1 MFRIKLTRLFLL
13 VLLSGM
19 LLSHIEIASA
29 QSTRGG
35 QAQLVDGRAI
45 IVRQGKEMEIDSYPL
60 DFKDQD
66 LIQTFDKGKVHL
78 TLKGSDEIF
87 LAPKTKILFEEKLE
101 KKGSKTILNRTV
113 KLNGRLLAIIQRSDE
128 TPIQIRTSNAIVG
141 VKGTEFVVEF
151 LSKATNVGTL
161 KGTVNLSSLTTGD
174 SIDLKAGTM
183 SSVHA
188 SGEVLPIT
196 EFSGELMQD
205 FEFAGESMSEKDSA
219 GKSASLL
226 SVQSQSKKECY
237 LFVSGDIGEEK
248 SVIDQIVRPLIGS
261 FVSTLKEDPI
271 DGLSQSE
278 LNASCYYEVSINKVG
293 ETLNLSI
300 SGQRTHTPFNGLSK
314 SSRTFPENVRHST
327 LRLLHNELNKSI
339 KDEICSKYSEI
350 LVDECPQNQNL
361 MIVFNK
367 YSDSNLEN
375 LMKEPRSNL
384 VSGVVSLVETMESVD
399 FVGISE
405 IDFDNNFQKNLK
417 RMMDKKGSNSSLVF
431 TTEWDF
437 QKQESSMWKGFVSMI
452 VSIESYSFK
461 DGGLIKVGSYSID
474 PQRIPI
480 RKWGDS
486 SSFKK
491 KHLQRITKKVSQ
503 KWSDSEMKNFIQ
515 SNN

>member
-1 MFRIKLTRLFLL
+1 
-13 VLLSGM
+13 
-19 LLSHIEIASA
+19 
-29 QSTRGG
+29 
-35 QAQLVDGRAI
+35 
-45 IVRQGKEMEIDSYPL
+45 
-60 DFKDQD
+60 
-66 LIQTFDKGKVHL
+66 
-78 TLKGSDEIF
+78 
-87 LAPKTKILFEEKLE
+87 
-101 KKGSKTILNRTV
+101 
-113 KLNGRLLAIIQRSDE
+113 
-128 TPIQIRTSNAIVG
+128 
-141 VKGTEFVVEF
+141 
-151 LSKATNVGTL
+151 
-161 KGTVNLSSLTTGD
+161 
-174 SIDLKAGTM
+174 
-183 SSVHA
+183 
-188 SGEVLPIT
+188 
-196 EFSGELMQD
+196 
-205 FEFAGESMSEKDSA
+205 MSEKDSA
-219 GKSASLL
+219 GKSASIP
-226 SVQSQSKKECY
+226 SVQSQSQSKEECY

-248 SVIDQIVRPLIGS
+248 SVVDQIVRPLIGS
-261 FVSTLKEDPI
+261 FVSPLKEDPV

-278 LNASCYYEVSINKVG
+278 LNSSCYYDVSINKVG

-327 LRLLHNELNKSI
+327 LRVLHNELNKSI

-361 MIVFNK
+361 MVVFNK
-367 YSDSNLEN
+367 YSDSNLGN

-399 FVGISE
+399 FIGISE
-405 IDFDNNFQKNLK
+405 IDFENNFQNNLK

-437 QKQESSMWKGFVSMI
+437 QNQETSMWKGFVSMT

-461 DGGLIKVGSYSID
+461 DGGLIKIGSYSID

>member
-1 MFRIKLTRLFLL
+1 MFRTKLTRLFQI

-19 LLSHIEIASA
+19 MFIHIEIASG
-29 QSTRGG
+29 QSTGGG
-35 QAQLVDGRAI
+35 QAQLVEGRSF
-45 IVRQGKEMEIDSYPL
+45 IVRQGEEMEINSYPM

-78 TLKGSDEIF
+78 TLKGGDEIF

-101 KKGSKTILNRTV
+101 IKGSKRILNRTL

-219 GKSASLL
+219 GESASLPF
-226 SVQSQSKKECY
+226 VQSQSKEECY

-248 SVIDQIVRPLIGS
+248 SVVDQIVRPLIGS
-261 FVSTLKEDPI
+261 FVSPLKEDPV

-278 LNASCYYEVSINKVG
+278 LNSSCYYDVSINKVG

-300 SGQRTHTPFNGLSK
+300 SGQRTNTPFNGLSK
-314 SSRTFPENVRHST
+314 SSRTFPENIRHST
-327 LRLLHNELNKSI
+327 LRVLHKELNKLI

-361 MIVFNK
+361 MIAFNK
-367 YSDSNLEN
+367 YSERNIES
-375 LMKEPRSNL
+375 LMKEPRANL
-384 VSGVVSLVETMESVD
+384 VSGFTSMLESIDTVN
-399 FVGISE
+399 FIGISE
-405 IDFDNNFQKNLK
+405 IDTDNDFQNNLK
-417 RMMDKKGSNSSLVF
+417 RMIDKRGANSCLVI
-431 TTEWDF
+431 TTEWNF
-437 QKQESSMWKGFVSMI
+437 QKQETSMWKGLVSMT
-452 VSIESYSFK
+452 VSMDSYSFK
-461 DGGLIKVGSYSID
+461 DGGLIKIGSYSLE

-480 RKWGDS
+480 RKWGKS
-486 SSFKK
+486 NSFKK
-491 KHLQRITKKVSQ
+491 KHLQRITNKITQ
-503 KWSDSEMKNFIQ
+503 KWSESEIIDFIQ
-515 SNN
+515 SDN